1 MEDAKIVE
9 QFLNRDE
16 SAIANVA
23 DKYGSRL
30 RRIANNILADPAEA
44 EECENDTYMEAWKSI
59 PPHEPKDYLF
69 TYLARIIRNI
79 SLDLCR
85 RRSRLKRSAI
95 LTELTEEIEQC
106 IPSPNDTDCQLEG
119 ILLGE
124 IVSTFLKKLPEEK
137 RKVFLRRYWYLDSIA
152 DISLHFSL
160 SESKVKTMLFRCRNE
175 LRVYLIKEGYTI

>member
-9 QFLNRDE
+9 QFLKRDE

-119 ILLGE
+119 ILLGVVGTRVDE
-124 IVSTFLKKLPEEK
+124 IGVIGQNREP
-137 RKVFLRRYWYLDSIA
+137 VGVA
-152 DISLHFSL
+152 
-160 SESKVKTMLFRCRNE
+160 
-175 LRVYLIKEGYTI
+175 LRVGVVVFAEVERLLGIARV